1 MKRLLLFDID
11 GTLLSTAGAA
21 RRAFNRALIEVY
33 GTVGPLVDHP
43 FNGKTDP
50 QIARELMRAAE
61 LPDAKIDAGLPE
73 LWEHYLSGLATEMQA
88 TEYRTHVYP
97 GVRELLEALSRRNDV
112 VLALLTGNIPRGAQ
126 LKLGSADLGGYFA
139 FGAFGSDC
147 EERTGLPQ
155 VAVDRGREKTGKT
168 FLGKDVVVIGDTPS
182 DVRCGE
188 ALGVFT
194 VAVAT
199 GGHSREELAAAGAD
213 VVFDDLSDTAAV
225 LRVLV
230 PGA

>member
-11 GTLLSTAGAA
+11 GTILSTEGAA
-21 RRAFNRALIEVY
+21 RRAFNRALVEVY
-33 GTVGPLVDHP
+33 GTVGPLIDHP

-61 LPDAKIDAGLPE
+61 LPDTEIDAGLPE
-73 LWEHYLSGLATEMQA
+73 LWEHYLTGLEKEMQA
-88 TEYRTHVYP
+88 TEYRTRVYP
-97 GVRELLEALSRRNDV
+97 GVRELLETLSRRTDV
-112 VLALLTGNIPRGAQ
+112 ILALLTGNVSRGAQ
-126 LKLGSADLGGYFA
+126 LKLASAGLSHYFA

-147 EERTGLPQ
+147 EQRNGLPQ
-155 VAVDRGREKTGKT
+155 VAVDRARQSTGKT
-168 FLGKDVVVIGDTPS
+168 FVGKDVVVIGDTPS

-194 VAVAT
+194 VGVAT
-199 GGHSREELAAAGAD
+199 GGHTCEELAAVGAD
-213 VVFDDLSDTAAV
+213 VVFDDLSDTEAV